1 MIMNEFG
8 TRRSYDDR
16 YETLDG
22 WPRQNHVRRAGGDW
36 MREQP
41 WMRDPSWLREPG
53 WAWGR
58 EPYGWGGREYGWSQ
72 PWGGQPWGYGRE
84 LGLGYG
90 QPYAWGREPAWLRMQ
105 ELGYEPMV
113 KVIEIV
119 AESPHSWE
127 DATRRAIAEASQTV
141 RGIRSIHVEEM
152 QAVTDEDHV
161 LGFRIHAKIAYAG
174 VRR

>member
-8 TRRSYDDR
+8 TRRGYDDR
-16 YETLDG
+16 YENLDG
-22 WPRQNHVRRAGGDW
+22 WTRQGQVRRAGGDW
-36 MREQP
+36 MRESP

-58 EPYGWGGREYGWSQ
+58 EPYGWGGQ
-72 PWGGQPWGYGRE
+72 PLAW
-84 LGLGYG
+84 G
-90 QPYAWGREPAWLRMQ
+90 QPYGWGQTYGLGGREPAWLRMQ

-127 DATRRAIAEASQTV
+127 DATRRAVAEASQTV

-161 LGFRIHAKIAYAG
+161 LGFRIHAKIAFDG
-174 VRR
+174 RRGGR